1 MEWFFIAFFL
11 GGASYTY
18 RLNRASGRSWFGS
31 AMEAACWPWNV
42 GYRVAR
48 QLYQIDPPH
57 P

>member
-18 RLNRASGRSWFGS
+18 RLNRLTRGRIASAF
-31 AMEAACWPWNV
+31 EAACWPWNV